1 MAYKKPD
8 GKYKAVRMIGGI
20 RRTRTFNTKAEAR
33 RWEAE
38 QTAEKWS
45 LQQKPILSA
54 LSAASEYLKE
64 VESRMVRQTLVEKKS
79 VFRLLFSMVDP
90 TMPMEEITVQDA
102 ARFLNRQ
109 NEDRGGNAANGDRK
123 NLSAWWTWAQ
133 ETQGVEANNPFHKVR
148 RFGEVRKERH
158 VPTVED
164 METLLKNEAGEVHT
178 FLLTLL
184 HTAARVGELFR
195 LRWSD
200 LDFEGRTVRLGTRKR
215 KGGSLEHDKVPMTE
229 ALRTE
234 LKAHRENARSVFV
247 FCRAD
252 GQPYTQRIHL
262 MERLC
267 KRNGVQEFGFHG
279 IRHLSA
285 SMLDAAGVEL
295 STIQAILR
303 HKSATTTA
311 KYLHSLR
318 GVQVELD
325 GVFTSKEKAPRLAPG
340 GSKVL
345 AIST

>member
-20 RRTRTFNTKAEAR
+20 RRTRTFDTKAEAR
-33 RWEAE
+33 KWEAE
-38 QTAEKWS
+38 QSAELWMR
-45 LQQKPILSA
+45 QERPILTA
-54 LSAASEYLKE
+54 LSAATEYLKD
-64 VESRMVRQTLVEKKS
+64 VEARMVRKTLIEKQT
-79 VFRLLFSMVDP
+79 VFRLLFATLAP
-90 TMPMEEITVQDA
+90 QTPMEEITAKDA

-109 NEDRGGNAANGDRK
+109 NESRGGNAANGDRK
-123 NLSAWWTWAQ
+123 NLAAWWTWAQ
-133 ETQGVEANNPFHKVR
+133 DALGVEAANPFHKVR
-148 RFGEVRKERH
+148 RFGEVRTERH

-164 METLLKNEAGEVHT
+164 METLLKNETGEIHT

-200 LDFEGRTVRLGTRKR
+200 LDFEHRTVRLGTRKR

-229 ALRTE
+229 ALRVE
-234 LKAHRENARSVFV
+234 LKAHKEGARSVFV

-267 KRNGVQEFGFHG
+267 RRHGVQEFGFHG
-279 IRHLSA
+279 IRHLTA

-295 STIQAILR
+295 ATIQAILR

-318 GVQVELD
+318 GTRVELD
-325 GVFTSKEKAPRLAPG
+325 HVFEGEKKAPGRQTE